1 MGSPIHNFAS
11 ADTAPW
17 HERTQARVI
26 FASCIASPPLRKRIS
41 NVYAMT
47 TDEYTA
53 FDRDDKRVE
62 ALDILHNQA
71 FLEAEALGGPHA
83 KAAALCITV
92 DQMLDALV
100 DASRIAPSWGGW
112 RE

>member
-1 MGSPIHNFAS
+1 MIHQQFSSDA
-11 ADTAPW
+11 AAW
-17 HERTQARVI
+17 HERPQARVI
-26 FASCIASPPLRKRIS
+26 FASCIANPPLRKRIS

-47 TDEYTA
+47 TDEYTM
-53 FDRDDKRVE
+53 FDRDDKRIE
-62 ALDILHNQA
+62 ALDSLHNQA

-100 DASRIAPSWGGW
+100 DASRIAVKLG
-112 RE
+112 RVA